1 MADKAFRR
9 ISIDNHGDWL
19 IERNALLQASDAAA
33 VMGISPWKSMAEL
46 YDEKTGRIPAKD
58 ISDKPY
64 VRYGVDMEP
73 IARSAF
79 MLDCPYF
86 TIEYHQYDI
95 LESLEFPWMGAT
107 LDGELTVVSPMN
119 PWGLPA
125 GAKGVYE
132 GKTGG
137 WTRESD
143 LAEWDGTRSYVPPHY
158 FAQGIHQL
166 NVTGWDFV
174 IFHAR
179 LKRDPYRDSDMG
191 FPEIRTFYRILDCRS
206 YEVENAKRVLK
217 EAEQSFWDG
226 YVRKGKRPSRRIAI

>member
-19 IERNALLQASDAAA
+19 IERNAHLQASDAAA

-73 IARSAF
+73 IARNAF

-86 TIEYHQYDI
+86 TLEYHQYDI

-179 LKRDPYRDSDMG
+179 LKRDAWRDEDMG
-191 FPEIRTFYRILDCRS
+191 FPEIRTFYRIIDRR
-206 YEVENAKRVLK
+206 NAAVQADIRAL
-217 EAEQSFWDG
+217 EAEEETFWFENVKAG
-226 YVRKGKRPSRRIAI
+226 IRPSRRVAI